1 MNEWPRR
8 CFRFNS
14 CRLSSSSN
22 MCCWVSQG
30 RGPVHGAPV
39 LVLIRFPHAFPTSS
53 VSCCVSLK
61 HQASGVTQHQPIR
74 RLQRHEEYKQLQQ
87 ETDQNTNRKHINWSW
102 AFMWCSAPLKGQ
114 FTTTAQVC
122 PLACSASIT
131 SSTDTVLLWVES
143 FTGVSRFKLRP
154 LPPSDAREVSERPG
168 ERNISPTAEETETAV
183 IISVSVRW
191 CNTLTWIH

>member
-1 MNEWPRR
+1 MLLGFTGQRSGSR
-8 CFRFNS
+8 CTCPGSDSVPSRVPDVVRQLLRVSEASGGTSFL
-14 CRLSSSSN
+14 LS
-22 MCCWVSQG
+22 
-30 RGPVHGAPV
+30 
-39 LVLIRFPHAFPTSS
+39 
-53 VSCCVSLK
+53 
-61 HQASGVTQHQPIR
+61 SGVTQHQPIR

-87 ETDQNTNRKHINWSW
+87 ETDQNTNRKHIKWSW

-154 LPPSDAREVSERPG
+154 PRVTLGKWANVQVSATSHLQLKRQRQQLLSVFQSVG
-168 ERNISPTAEETETAV
+168 V
-183 IISVSVRW
+183 IR
-191 CNTLTWIH
+191 